1 MLPPVLGGK
10 TIGLMAIVSFCVCAP
25 SVGFI
30 SNYSISK
37 SIRRVSPS
45 VVVVYGRSLADIRKT
60 LKYVGYY
67 LVSST
72 ADTHVLLK
80 ACDEVRATHTEVSSG
95 AHPAVTSNI
104 EVNNLKFTLVAAPAV
119 SKSMLVRTMKKYA
132 GEPVM
137 VTGVFEQD
145 PFEDAYRQTLWSLGA
160 APVTKENAV
169 GLAPA
174 GVLAAEIPP
183 RTPAIVV
190 KNVRFSGTGT
200 YVLARP
206 ESSPSHLWIRATV

>member
-10 TIGLMAIVSFCVCAP
+10 TIGLMAIVSICVCAP
-25 SVGFI
+25 SLGFI

-45 VVVVYGRSLADIRKT
+45 VAVVHGRSLADIRKT

-67 LVSST
+67 LVSGT

-80 ACDEVRATHTEVSSG
+80 ACDGVRATHTEVSSG
-95 AHPAVTSNI
+95 AHPAVTSSI

-119 SKSMLVRTMKKYA
+119 SKSMLVRTMKKYP

-137 VTGVFEQD
+137 VAGVFDQD
-145 PFEDAYRQTLWSLGA
+145 PFEDAYRKTLWSLGA
-160 APVTKENAV
+160 APVTKENAA